1 MNLRLVVLVPMLAF
15 CCVGLAACGGSEQSV
30 PAGDIAEKGKEFV
43 SLLADGKFE
52 QAATWLDATMSA
64 AMPPAKLAEAWKSL
78 SSFGKY
84 ESQTGARS
92 AKEQGFDVAYVT
104 CAFEK
109 GSVTVKV
116 VFDGDG
122 KVSGLWFV

>member
-1 MNLRLVVLVPMLAF
+1 MARKFAVLVSLLTF
-15 CCVGLAACGGSEQSV
+15 CCMGLVACGGREQSA
-30 PAGDIAEKGKEFV
+30 PGGDIGEKGKEFV

-52 QAATWLDATMSA
+52 EAAARLAPTMAA
-64 AMPPAKLAEAWKSL
+64 AMPPAKLEEAWKSL
-78 SSFGKY
+78 SSFGAY
-84 ESQTGARS
+84 ESQSGVRS

-116 VFDGDG
+116 VFDQDG
-122 KVSGLWFV
+122 EVTGLWFV